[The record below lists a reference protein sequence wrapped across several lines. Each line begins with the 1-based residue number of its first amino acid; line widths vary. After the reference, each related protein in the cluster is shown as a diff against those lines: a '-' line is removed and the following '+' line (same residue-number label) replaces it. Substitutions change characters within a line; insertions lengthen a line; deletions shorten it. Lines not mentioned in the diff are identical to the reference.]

1 MGGGLDTIIVIRC
14 QVVGMYHKKLLMLL
28 TRKGFNM
35 WEYLIARL
43 TILITLC
50 LGTLLIV
57 LFPCIKKENIYFAR
71 VSLAIGSFVL
81 IALCYFIFSNPVIL
95 DQIFKYGFR

>member
-1 MGGGLDTIIVIRC
+1 
-14 QVVGMYHKKLLMLL
+14 
-28 TRKGFNM
+28 M

-57 LFPCIKKENIYFAR
+57 LFPCIKKDNIYFAR
-71 VSLAIGSFVL
+71 FSLAVGSFVL
-81 IALCYFIFSNPVIL
+81 ILLCYFVFSSPVIL
-95 DQIFKYGFR
+95 DQIIRFGFR